1 MNFTPDQ
8 ERLRLCHF
16 IRSVLCS
23 TLCSLA
29 ARLGS
34 GGHAGLEAK
43 LAEYQRRALRGE
55 FSEEVDSESSSVTK
69 QSVLKTL
76 KNLKTGSLATG
87 RRDSELKAFQD
98 RVSEQL
104 AEHKR

>member
-23 TLCSLA
+23 ALCSLA
-29 ARLGS
+29 VRLGA
-34 GGHAGLEAK
+34 GGHAAGLEAK
-43 LAEYQRRALRGE
+43 LAEYQRRVLRGE
-55 FSEEVDSESSSVTK
+55 FSEGVDGEEDIVTGGK

-76 KNLKTGSLATG
+76 KNLKAGS
-87 RRDSELKAFQD
+87 
-98 RVSEQL
+98 
-104 AEHKR
+104 